1 MDAGGGGCTRG
12 GGGGGGVKGG
22 GGYAE
27 SLDGG
32 SVSVWVGGAASVAY
46 HAGCMCGCVCGC
58 KKS

>member
-1 MDAGGGGCTRG
+1 M
-12 GGGGGGVKGG
+12 KGG